1 MATLRSDAERAK
13 RFALREG
20 LDVARLGAHAGQ
32 TETSMMPAHRP
43 DPVQMSKTCEGY
55 VGDLSAAAA
64 EFMTTRKVPPV
75 DTLSPTGILG
85 DARGSTRE
93 LGERMLADR
102 AEYLAEMVQTGS
114 LGE

>member
-75 DTLSPTGILG
+75 DTLSPAESLEMLV
-85 DARGSTRE
+85 AQRGSWVRE
-93 LGERMLADR
+93 CSPTEPNIFRKR
-102 AEYLAEMVQTGS
+102 NKR
-114 LGE
+114 

>member
-75 DTLSPTGILG
+75 DTLSPAESLEMLV
-85 DARGSTRE
+85 AQRGSWAKECSPTEPNIFRK
-93 LGERMLADR
+93 RYKR
-102 AEYLAEMVQTGS
+102 
-114 LGE
+114 